1 MHEFSICQALI
12 SRVGEIARVQAAQV
26 RQVSVGIGPL
36 SGVEPQLLESVYP
49 LACIGT
55 AAEGSQLEI
64 KPTEIRVAC
73 RTCGAQTV
81 AAPNRLV
88 CGACGDWHTDL
99 LGGDELLLLWI
110 ELETS

>member
-12 SRVGEIARVQAAQV
+12 SQVREIARLRAAQV
-26 RQVSVGIGPL
+26 RQVSVGVGPL
-36 SGVEPQLLESVYP
+36 SGIEPQLLESVYP

-64 KPTEIRVAC
+64 EPTEVRVGC
-73 RTCGAQTV
+73 RGCGAQTT

-99 LGGDELLLLWI
+99 IGGDELLLLRV
-110 ELETS
+110 ELETP